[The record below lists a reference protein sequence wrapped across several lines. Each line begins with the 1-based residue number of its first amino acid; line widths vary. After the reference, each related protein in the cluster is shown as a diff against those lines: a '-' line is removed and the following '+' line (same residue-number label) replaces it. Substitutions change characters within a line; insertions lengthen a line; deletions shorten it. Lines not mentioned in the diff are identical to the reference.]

1 MSPTTAFPPTA
12 RASSGSGL
20 EAQREAVA
28 RFIGTASLLS
38 EFQEIESGKKH
49 TNRPALAAA
58 LEECRR
64 RRSTLVIAKLDRL
77 ARNVHFISGLM
88 ESGVDFVAVD
98 MPQANRLT
106 IHIMAAFA
114 VRAQLDP

>member
-1 MSPTTAFPPTA
+1 L
-12 RASSGSGL
+12 GL
-20 EAQREAVA
+20 EARREAVA

-38 EFQEIESGKKH
+38 EFQEIESGEKH
-49 TNRPALAAA
+49 TSRPALAAA

-64 RRSTLVIAKLDRL
+64 RSTLVIEKLDRL
-77 ARNVHFISGLM
+77 ARNVHSISGLT

-98 MPQANRLT
+98 MPQANKLT

-114 VRAQLDP
+114 FRARLDP